1 MAWECVALSVP
12 ALASI
17 SLHEPADATALR
29 AIVREAHATQTP
41 LRIRGAGEWMD
52 AGRPVHAHQ
61 QLSTRALSQVLEY
74 VPDDLVITVGAGMT
88 LRELAAITAAHDQW
102 LALDPWGSNE
112 DGDGGTIGAT
122 IATASHGPMALG
134 YGRARDLVLGVA
146 FVTGDGTPVHA
157 GGRVVKNVAGFDL
170 VRMSTG
176 AWGTLGVLTQVS
188 LRLHARPADDAT
200 WVVPLETAEPATLTR
215 LITRLNSAP
224 LLPCTATLA
233 ACLVLTH
240 DAARTVG
247 AASGYPEAP
256 ALLLARGTGN
266 HAAVAA
272 QAEAL
277 ATVGPVTRV
286 PSALWRTVRT
296 LDADRAVLR
305 QTQAPLQTAATMD
318 ALHRWCDAQGAS
330 NIHLLGE
337 PLRGTVR
344 CSATLPAHPTTQ
356 ASTPLPPGVI
366 AERLPTAWWAQ
377 VPSAVGDP
385 ISQRLQQRFDPAGL
399 LNPGILGAA
408 TASTSAGTP

>member
-1 MAWECVALSVP
+1 MSVP
-12 ALASI
+12 AFAST
-17 SLHEPADATALR
+17 SLHEPADVAALR

-88 LRELAAITAAHDQW
+88 LRELSAITAAHDQW

-122 IATASHGPMALG
+122 IATASHGPLSLG
-134 YGRARDLVLGVA
+134 YGRARDLVLGIG
-146 FVTGDGTPVHA
+146 FVTGDGTPVQA

-176 AWGTLGVLTQVS
+176 AWGTLGVLTSMS

-200 WVVPLETAEPATLTR
+200 WVVPLESAASTVLSS
-215 LITRLNSAP
+215 LVSRLNCAP
-224 LLPCTATLA
+224 LLPYTATLS
-233 ACLVLTH
+233 ACLLLTH
-240 DAARTVG
+240 EAARTVG
-247 AASGYPEAP
+247 AASGHADAP
-256 ALLLARGTGN
+256 AVLLARGTGN

-272 QAEAL
+272 QEEAL

-286 PSALWRTVRT
+286 PSAMWRTVRG
-296 LDADRAVLR
+296 LDADRAVVR
-305 QTQAPLQTAATMD
+305 QTQAPLQTAATME
-318 ALHRWCDAQGAS
+318 ALHRWCVAQGAS
-330 NIHLLGE
+330 DIQLLGD

-344 CSATLPAHPTTQ
+344 CSATLPAHPTTP

-366 AERLPTAWWAQ
+366 AERLPMAWWDH

-385 ISQRLQQRFDPAGL
+385 ISQRLQQRFDPAGV
-399 LNPGILGAA
+399 LNPGILGR
-408 TASTSAGTP
+408 TASSTSAGAR